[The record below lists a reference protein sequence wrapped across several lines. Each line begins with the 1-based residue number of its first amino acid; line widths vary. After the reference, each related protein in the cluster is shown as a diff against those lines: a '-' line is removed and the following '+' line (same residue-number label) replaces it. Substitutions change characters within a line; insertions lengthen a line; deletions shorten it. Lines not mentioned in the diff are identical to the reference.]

1 MKRIITASLVAATAA
16 TVCSVNGAPAYAA
29 APRPT
34 VTVTIVANGTDLS
47 GEVRSR
53 RLACKADRTVV
64 VYQQVGA
71 RGGGDDLRFAQ
82 DTTGQQGNRWTW
94 STGNTGTAG
103 KFYAKVGAKA
113 GCPAAVSP
121 TVRAVATP

>member
-16 TVCSVNGAPAYAA
+16 TICSVGSTPGNAAPA
-29 APRPT
+29 PT
-34 VTVTIVANGTDLS
+34 LSVTIVANGTDLS
-47 GEVRSR
+47 GEVKSR
-53 RLACKADRTVV
+53 RLSCKANRTVI
-64 VYQQVGA
+64 VYQQVGS
-71 RGGGDDLRFAQ
+71 RGGGDDVRFAQ

-103 KFYAKVGAKA
+103 RFYAKLGAKP
-113 GCPAAVSP
+113 GCPAALSA